1 MSIQDPSSA
10 GAGRILTR
18 SLWIALAAVLAIT
31 MASGARALM
40 QSGGGPAAGAGSYL
54 SNLGDYGV
62 VPAFDLKDV
71 SGRAVTLRDLAGK
84 YWVADFIFTR
94 CTGMCPTL
102 TARMA
107 SLNQAMHQTMHQA
120 MSGTGPRA
128 GSDGGAAP
136 GSDVLFVSFSVDP
149 DWDTPSVLGRYADA
163 HGAEPGRWLFLT
175 GSRGDLHRLIGEGF
189 HLNVAEAPPDA
200 ASSGDLIT
208 HSDRFVL
215 VDPAARIRGYYHGT
229 DEASMRRLWED
240 LERLRRETAR

>member
-10 GAGRILTR
+10 GGGRILTR

-40 QSGGGPAAGAGSYL
+40 QSGGGPALGAGSYL
-54 SNLGDYGV
+54 SNLGDYGA

-107 SLNQAMHQTMHQA
+107 SLNQAMHQA
-120 MSGTGPRA
+120 MNHVE
-128 GSDGGAAP
+128 
-136 GSDVLFVSFSVDP
+136 SDVLFVSFSVDP

-163 HGAEPGRWLFLT
+163 HGAEPSRWLFLT
-175 GSRGDLHRLIGEGF
+175 GSREDLYRLIGEGF
-189 HLNVAEAPPDA
+189 HLSVAEAPPDA

-215 VDPAARIRGYYHGT
+215 VDPVARIRGYYHGT
-229 DEASMRRLWED
+229 DEASMRRLSED
-240 LERLRRETAR
+240 IERLRRETAR

>member
-10 GAGRILTR
+10 GGGRILSR
-18 SLWIALAAVLAIT
+18 SLWFALAAVLAIT

-40 QSGGGPAAGAGSYL
+40 QSSGGPASGAGSYL
-54 SNLGDYGV
+54 SNLGDYGA

-107 SLNQAMHQTMHQA
+107 SLDQAMHQA
-120 MSGTGPRA
+120 VSRSGMRA
-128 GSDGGAAP
+128 GSDGRAALR
-136 GSDVLFVSFSVDP
+136 SEVLFVSFSVDP

-163 HGAEPGRWLFLT
+163 HGAEPSRWLFLT
-175 GSRGDLHRLIGEGF
+175 GSREDLYRLIGEGF

-215 VDPAARIRGYYHGT
+215 VDPVARIRGYYHGT
-229 DEASMRRLWED
+229 DEASMRRLSED
-240 LERLRRETAR
+240 IERLRRETAR